1 MRIIKASNVYAST
14 NPLNVMKKL
23 IFLIILV
30 SFHLKAKTQFQP
42 LNSYILKDFIIL
54 DSISGDINNDK
65 IKDLVLIL
73 KHYQEDDNYDTVR
86 PLLLLEGNSLGLYRL
101 MAKNDNVVL
110 CKICGGVFG
119 DPYDGISVNNG
130 TFSIEH
136 YGGSRFRWTRI
147 ITFKFDKSSNQFILK
162 SDAGINYDNGN
173 LDKKSEKRLYNK
185 KDFGRLAFSKYN
197 YGKTE

>member
-1 MRIIKASNVYAST
+1 MRLLLALFLLFTLQSNAQS
-14 NPLNVMKKL
+14 
-23 IFLIILV
+23 
-30 SFHLKAKTQFQP
+30 QFQP

-54 DSISGDINNDK
+54 DSLSGDLNNDK

-73 KHYQEDDNYDTVR
+73 KHNQEDDNFDTTR
-86 PLLLLEGNSLGLYRL
+86 PLLLLEGNNQGLYRL

-119 DPYDGISVNNG
+119 DPYDGISINNR

-162 SDAGINYDNGN
+162 SDAGIVYDNGN
-173 LDKKSEKRLYNK
+173 PDKKTEKRSYNK
-185 KDFGRLAFSKYN
+185 IDFGRLAFTKFN
-197 YGKTE
+197 YDKTD

>member
-1 MRIIKASNVYAST
+1 MRLLFALFLLFRLQSNAQS
-14 NPLNVMKKL
+14 
-23 IFLIILV
+23 
-30 SFHLKAKTQFQP
+30 QFQP

-54 DSISGDINNDK
+54 DSLSGDINNNK
-65 IKDLVLIL
+65 IRDLVLIL
-73 KHYQEDDNYDTVR
+73 KHIQEDDNYDTTR
-86 PLLLLEGNSLGLYRL
+86 PLLLLEGNSQGLYRL

-119 DPYDGISVNNG
+119 DPYDGISINNG

-162 SDAGINYDNGN
+162 RDSGIDYDNGN
-173 LDKKSEKRLYNK
+173 LDKKSEKRSYNK
-185 KDFGRLAFSKYN
+185 KDFGRLEFTKYN
-197 YGKTE
+197 YEKTE